1 MSTHILLISVRGSFF
16 FFFFYIAHN
25 KIDINPHFHPID
37 GAALGIVTFT
47 KRNHFHILTNGN

>member
-1 MSTHILLISVRGSFF
+1 MSTHILLISVRGS

-37 GAALGIVTFT
+37 DAALGIVTFT